1 MSDCPGAPAKLVFR
15 KMHTKTSL
23 MIAINAEIWAK
34 NLLRKWRYAFLSNQA
49 TMRGLSPLIF
59 LFESSWKNME
69 NDTTFV
75 RMRSGDHLGDAKMSR
90 KGISVAPSNLT
101 FLLPVIAIDRKG
113 FRRMKEG
120 QIYKILPQMF

>member
-1 MSDCPGAPAKLVFR
+1 MPGCIDTSTFDPQTLIVEVQGLLVVFGR
-15 KMHTKTSL
+15 
-23 MIAINAEIWAK
+23 WA
-34 NLLRKWRYAFLSNQA
+34 
-49 TMRGLSPLIF
+49 LIF

-75 RMRSGDHLGDAKMSR
+75 RMRSGDHLGDVKRPR